1 MTDDARRLTALQE
14 KVDQLEQALVD
25 QRNVNAAAQMATLLS
40 LTAVSQTLRHS
51 YGIQQEMLTGLG
63 YRYKELWPFGNLPD
77 TEAAREQYSTLIN
90 TLITDTKGEF
100 YPRPEKGV

>member
-14 KVDQLEQALVD
+14 KVDQLEQALVE

-63 YRYKELWPFGNLPD
+63 LFWSSQSGHIFKPQLPIQSPSASGSPGWSGAGSCC
-77 TEAAREQYSTLIN
+77 TPSRC
-90 TLITDTKGEF
+90 
-100 YPRPEKGV
+100 